1 VQPTFPITA
10 LQGACKRGRAM
21 SFKVQVGPA
30 QIAIHQGRTV
40 LVCEPDGTIPFPGEK
55 GLYFNDT
62 RIISSWSLYADGVRW
77 DLLSGGAIRHDAMSV
92 HLTNRALVTTAGPV
106 PARTLGLVLGRSI
119 HGGLH
124 EDIDIT
130 NHGAAPVRFNLEIG
144 MRCDFA
150 DVFEVKGAKA
160 IRRGSIASEWSAG
173 QQRLTTTYTNGDF
186 RRSVSV
192 SPHGDVPMS
201 YANGRISFVVE
212 LPPGGHWRTCVL
224 YDLGDGARSFAA
236 PDDCSQEEDLPAEPR
251 WRDGVLAI
259 RTANEEYY
267 RTFHQAVD
275 DMAALRLPTEGEGV
289 DGASFIPAAGLPWF
303 TALFG
308 RDSLIASLQ
317 GMVIQPGFAAATLEA
332 LGQQQAQERDD
343 YRDAEPGKILHEM
356 RFGELAHFKLI
367 PHTPYYGT
375 ADATPLYLITL
386 HEAWRW
392 TGDLDLV
399 RRLLPV
405 AEGCLRWIDE
415 WGDRDG
421 DGFQEYQTRS
431 SPGYENMGWKDA
443 GDSVPYLDGSPVK
456 GPKAL
461 CELQGYVFDVW
472 TRMAE
477 LFDAL
482 NRPTRSAGLR
492 AKAARLHAQFNDTF
506 WDEAGGFYA
515 YCLDGEKRPVLSVA
529 SNAGHLLWSGIV
541 RSDRAARVVQRLMAP
556 DMWSG
561 WGIRTLSA
569 DHAAYNPYSYQN
581 GSVWPHD
588 NAIIALGFRRYGF
601 TAEAGRIARDLNEA
615 ASHFNLNQM
624 PELYAG
630 LPRTPS
636 GFPVQYVGA
645 NVPQAWAAGS
655 VFMTLRAMLGLE
667 PDAPHG
673 RLWID
678 PVLPPWLPDITLM
691 GLRLG
696 PHSFDIRFWRE
707 GDATSHEVLRGDAAA
722 IVRRRP
728 EAMAA

>member
-1 VQPTFPITA
+1 
-10 LQGACKRGRAM
+10 M

-40 LVCEPDGTIPFPGEK
+40 LVCEPDGTIRHPSDK

-62 RIISSWSLYADGVRW
+62 RLISSWSIYADGVRW
-77 DLLSGGAIRHDAMSV
+77 DLLSGGATRHDTASI
-92 HLTNRALVTTAGPV
+92 HLANRELVTASGPI
-106 PARTLGLVLGRSI
+106 PARTLGMTLTRSI
-119 HGGLH
+119 QGGLH
-124 EDIDIT
+124 EDIDIA
-130 NHGAAPVRFNLEIG
+130 HYGAGPVRFNLEIG

-150 DVFEVKGAKA
+150 DLFEVKSCKF
-160 IRRGSIASEWSAG
+160 IRRGSVATEWSADK
-173 QQRLTTTYTNGDF
+173 QRLETTYTNGDF
-186 RRSVSV
+186 RRSVCV
-192 SPHGDVPMS
+192 HPHGDAAMA
-201 YANGRISFVVE
+201 YANGRLSFVVD
-212 LPPGGHWRTCVL
+212 LKPGEHWHCCLL
-224 YDLGDGARSFAA
+224 YDLGDGAETFAA
-236 PDDCSQEEDLPAEPR
+236 PDRCGYDAAAEAAAAPQ
-251 WRDGVLAI
+251 WKDGVLGL
-259 RTANEEYY
+259 RTTNEEFY
-267 RTFHQAVD
+267 RNFRQGVD
-275 DMAALRLPTEGEGV
+275 DMDALRLPK
-289 DGASFIPAAGLPWF
+289 DGTDGMSFVPAAGLPWF

-317 GMVIQPGFAAATLEA
+317 TMVIYPEAAGATLDA
-332 LGQQQAQERDD
+332 LGRQQATERDD
-343 YRDAEPGKILHEM
+343 YRDAEPGRILHEM

-392 TGDLDLV
+392 TGDLDQV

-431 SPGYENMGWKDA
+431 PLGYENIGWKDA
-443 GDSVPYLDGSPVK
+443 GDSVPYLDGTLVK

-461 CELQGYVFDVW
+461 CELQGYVFDAW
-472 TRMAE
+472 MRMAE
-477 LFDAL
+477 LFEAL
-482 NRPTRSAGLR
+482 GSPDRSAELR
-492 AKAARLHAQFNDTF
+492 AKAARLQARFNDVF

-515 YCLDGEKRPVLSVA
+515 YCLDGEKRPVLTVA
-529 SNAGHLLWSGIV
+529 SNVGHCLWSGIV
-541 RSDRAARVVQRLMAP
+541 RPDRAARVVQRLMAP

-569 DHAAYNPYSYQN
+569 DHPSFNPYSYQN

-588 NAIIALGFRRYGF
+588 NAIIALGFRRHGF
-601 TAEAGRIARDLNEA
+601 AQEAARIARDLSEA

-630 LPRTPS
+630 LARTPF

-667 PDAPHG
+667 PDAPRD
-673 RLWID
+673 RLCID
-678 PVLPPWLPDITLM
+678 PALPPWLPDLTLNRLRM
-691 GLRLG
+691 GR
-696 PHSFDIRFWRE
+696 HSFDIRFWRD
-707 GDATSHEVLRGDAAA
+707 GDATAYEVLRGDAGAVVRSAPAA
-722 IVRRRP
+722 
-728 EAMAA
+728 

>member
-1 VQPTFPITA
+1 
-10 LQGACKRGRAM
+10 M

-40 LVCEPDGTIPFPGEK
+40 LVCQPDGTIPFPSDK

-62 RIISSWSLYADGVRW
+62 RIISSWSIYADGVRW
-77 DLLSGGAIRHDAMSV
+77 DLLSGGAIHHDTLSL
-92 HLTNRALVTTAGPV
+92 HLVNRALITASGPI
-106 PARTLGLVLGRSI
+106 PPRTLGLVLGRFI
-119 HGGLH
+119 EGGMH

-130 NHGAAPVRFNLEIG
+130 NHGKAKVCFNLEIG
-144 MRCDFA
+144 IRCDFA
-150 DVFEVKGAKA
+150 DVFEVKSGDA
-160 IRRGSIASEWSAG
+160 IRRGSITTEWSAE
-173 QQRLTTTYTNGDF
+173 QRRLQTTYTNADF

-192 SPHGDVPMS
+192 RPHGDVPMT
-201 YANGRISFVVE
+201 YANGRLSFVVA
-212 LPPGGHWRTCVL
+212 LAPGERWHCCLL
-224 YDLGDGARSFAA
+224 YDFGDGARTY
-236 PDDCSQEEDLPAEPR
+236 PASDQCAYDGAVEPPAGPQ
-251 WRDGVLAI
+251 WRDNVMRI
-259 RTANEEYY
+259 HTSNEEFY
-267 RTFHQAVD
+267 RTFHQGVD
-275 DMAALRLPTEGEGV
+275 DMDALRLPQETANGEDKMAFV
-289 DGASFIPAAGLPWF
+289 PAAGLPWF

-317 GMVIQPGFAAATLEA
+317 NMIIYPEAAGATLEA
-332 LGQQQAQERDD
+332 LGRQQATERDD
-343 YRDAEPGKILHEM
+343 YRDAEPGRILHEM

-392 TGDLDLV
+392 TGDLEQV

-431 SPGYENMGWKDA
+431 PLGYENLAWKDS
-443 GDSVPYLDGSPVK
+443 GDSVPYLDGTLVR

-461 CELQGYVFDVW
+461 CELQGYVYDAW
-472 TRMAE
+472 LRMAQ

-482 NRPTRSAGLR
+482 GQPGRGVELR
-492 AKAARLHAQFNDTF
+492 AKAARLQQQFNDVF

-515 YCLDGEKRPVLSVA
+515 YCLDGEKRPVLTVA
-529 SNAGHLLWSGIV
+529 SNVGHCLWSGII
-541 RSDRAARVVQRLMAP
+541 RPDRAARVVQRLMAP

-569 DHAAYNPYSYQN
+569 EHASYNPYSYQC

-601 TAEAGRIARDLNEA
+601 AAEAGRLARDLSAA

-630 LPRTPS
+630 LERTPF

-667 PDAPHG
+667 PDAPNDQL
-673 RLWID
+673 RID
-678 PVLPPWLPDITLM
+678 PMLPHWLPDLTL
-691 GLRLG
+691 LG
-696 PHSFDIRFWRE
+696 MRVGRQSFDIRFWQE
-707 GDATSHEVLRGDAAA
+707 NGATLHEVLRGDAAA
-722 IVRRRP
+722 VVRQSP
-728 EAMAA
+728 GATTV

>member
-1 VQPTFPITA
+1 MA
-10 LQGACKRGRAM
+10 
-21 SFKVQVGPA
+21 FKVQVGPA

-40 LVCEPDGTIPFPGEK
+40 LVCEPDGTIPFPSEK

-77 DLLSGGAIRHDAMSV
+77 DLLSGGATGHDRSSV
-92 HLTNRALVTTAGPV
+92 HLTNRKLVTASGPV
-106 PARTLGLVLGRSI
+106 AARTLGLVLTRSI
-119 HGGLH
+119 EGGVH
-124 EDIDIT
+124 EDIDIA

-144 MRCDFA
+144 LRCDFA
-150 DVFEVKGAKA
+150 DVFEVKSGNA
-160 IRRGSIASEWSAG
+160 IRRGSVATEWSGAG
-173 QQRLTTTYTNGDF
+173 QRLETSYTNGDF

-192 SPHGDVPMS
+192 RPHGGVAMS
-201 YANGRISFVVE
+201 YANGRLSFVVA
-212 LPPGGHWRTCVL
+212 LAPGEHWHCCLL
-224 YDLGDGARSFAA
+224 YDLGDGARTFMA
-236 PDDCSQEEDLPAEPR
+236 PDRCGYETNAEASEPLR
-251 WRDGVLAI
+251 WQDGVLNI
-259 RTANEEYY
+259 HTSNEEFY
-267 RTFHQAVD
+267 RTFHQAVE
-275 DMAALRLPTEGEGV
+275 DMAALRLPADDKGGDEP
-289 DGASFIPAAGLPWF
+289 GASFVPAAGLPWF

-308 RDSLIASLQ
+308 RDSLIASMQNL
-317 GMVIQPGFAAATLEA
+317 VIHPEAAGATLDA
-332 LGQQQAQERDD
+332 LGQQQATARDD
-343 YRDAEPGKILHEM
+343 YRDAEPGKILHEL

-392 TGDLDLV
+392 TGDLDQV

-431 SPGYENMGWKDA
+431 TLGYENVAWKDA
-443 GDSVPYLDGSPVK
+443 GDSVPYLDGTLVR

-461 CELQGYVFDVW
+461 CELQGYVYDAW
-472 TRMAE
+472 MRMAE

-482 NRPTRSAGLR
+482 DRPGRSAALR
-492 AKAARLHAQFNDTF
+492 AKAARLHARFNEAF
-506 WDEAGGFYA
+506 WDEASGFYA

-529 SNAGHLLWSGIV
+529 SNVGHCLWSGII
-541 RSDRAARVVQRLMAP
+541 RPDRAARVVQRLMAP

-569 DHAAYNPYSYQN
+569 EHPSYNPYSYQN

-588 NAIIALGFRRYGF
+588 NALIALGFRRYGF
-601 TAEAGRIARDLNEA
+601 TAEAGRIARDLSEA

-630 LPRTPS
+630 LPRTPN

-667 PDAPHG
+667 PDAPNG

-678 PVLPPWLPDITLM
+678 PALPRWLPDLM
-691 GLRLG
+691 LIGLRLG
-696 PHSFDIRFWRE
+696 RDSLDIRFWRE
-707 GDATSHEVLRGDAAA
+707 NNGTAYAVLRGDAAA
-722 IVRRRP
+722 VVRGQP
-728 EAMAA
+728 GSIALC

>member
-1 VQPTFPITA
+1 
-10 LQGACKRGRAM
+10 M

-40 LVCEPDGTIPFPGEK
+40 LVTAPDGTIPYPSDK

-62 RIISSWSLYADGVRW
+62 RLISNWVMYADGVHW
-77 DLLSGGAIRHDAMSV
+77 DLLSGGPTRHDTASIY
-92 HLTNRALVTTAGPV
+92 LANRALLTPSGPV
-106 PARTLGLVLGRSI
+106 AARTLGMVLTRSI
-119 HGGLH
+119 RGGLH

-130 NHGAAPVRFNLEIG
+130 NYGAEPVCFNLEIG

-150 DVFEVKGAKA
+150 DLFEVKSGKT
-160 IRRGSIASEWSAG
+160 IRRGSVATEWSASG
-173 QQRLTTTYTNGDF
+173 QRLTTTYTNRDF

-192 SPHGDVPMS
+192 HPHGDVAMA
-201 YANGRISFVVE
+201 YANGRISFVVD
-212 LPPGGHWRTCVL
+212 LKPGEQWQSCLL
-224 YDLGDGARSFAA
+224 YDLGDGASTFAA
-236 PDDCSQEEDLPAEPR
+236 PERCGYNAAAEAAAAQ
-251 WRDGVLAI
+251 WKDGVLKI
-259 RTANEEYY
+259 HTSNEEFY
-267 RTFHQAVD
+267 RNFRQGVD
-275 DMAALRLPTEGEGV
+275 DMDALRLPAD
-289 DGASFIPAAGLPWF
+289 DGNGMSFVPAAGLPWF

-317 GMVIQPGFAAATLEA
+317 NMVIYPEAAGATLEA
-332 LGQQQAQERDD
+332 LGRRQATERCD
-343 YRDAEPGKILHEM
+343 YHDAEPGRILHEL

-392 TGDLDLV
+392 TGDLDQV

-431 SPGYENMGWKDA
+431 PVGYENLAWKDA
-443 GDSVPYLDGSPVK
+443 GDSVPYLDGTLVK

-461 CELQGYVFDVW
+461 CELQGYVYDAW
-472 TRMAE
+472 MRMAE

-482 NRPTRSAGLR
+482 DQPGRSVELR
-492 AKAARLHAQFNDTF
+492 AKAERLYAQFNDVF
-506 WDEAGGFYA
+506 WDEAGGYYA
-515 YCLDGEKRPVLSVA
+515 YCLDGEKRPVLTVA
-529 SNAGHLLWSGIV
+529 SNVGQCLWSGII
-541 RSDRAARVVQRLMAP
+541 RPDHAARVVQRLLAP

-569 DHAAYNPYSYQN
+569 EHPSYNPYSYQT

-588 NAIIALGFRRYGF
+588 NAIIALGLRRYGF
-601 TAEAGRIARDLNEA
+601 TAEAGRVARDLSEA

-630 LPRTPS
+630 LARVPF

-645 NVPQAWAAGS
+645 NVPQAWAAGA

-667 PDAPHG
+667 PDAPRD
-673 RLWID
+673 RLCID
-678 PVLPPWLPDITLM
+678 PALPPWLPDVTLF
-691 GLRLG
+691 GLRIG
-696 PHSFDIRFWRE
+696 RHSFDIRFRRD
-707 GDATSHEVLRGDAAA
+707 GDATVHEVLRGDEAAV
-722 IVRRRP
+722 VRRAP
-728 EAMAA
+728 SA

>member
-1 VQPTFPITA
+1 
-10 LQGACKRGRAM
+10 M
-21 SFKVQVGPA
+21 SFKVQVGPT

-40 LVCEPDGTIPFPGEK
+40 LVCETDGTIRSPSEK

-62 RIISSWSLYADGVRW
+62 RLISNWSLYADGMPW
-77 DLLSGGAIRHDAMSV
+77 DLLSGGATRHDTLSV
-92 HLTNRALVTTAGPV
+92 HLTNRALVTASGPIS
-106 PARTLGLVLGRSI
+106 ARTLGLVLNRSI
-119 HGGLH
+119 QGGLH

-130 NHGAAPVRFNLEIG
+130 NHGGAPVRFNLEIG
-144 MRCDFA
+144 LRCDFA
-150 DVFEVKGAKA
+150 DVFEVKSGKA
-160 IRRGSIASEWSAG
+160 IRRGSIATEWLAA
-173 QQRLTTTYTNGDF
+173 QRRLETTYTNGDF
-186 RRSVSV
+186 RRSVGV
-192 SPHGDVPMS
+192 RPFGAVVMT
-201 YANGRISFVVE
+201 YANGRLSFVVA
-212 LPPGGHWRTCVL
+212 LAPGEHWHCCLL
-224 YDLGDGARSFAA
+224 YDLGDGTRSFAA
-236 PDDCSQEEDLPAEPR
+236 PDRCEPDVAGEAQPQ
-251 WRDGVLAI
+251 WKDNVLSI
-259 RTANEEYY
+259 RTSNEEFY

-275 DMAALRLPTEGEGV
+275 DMAALRLPEGGA
-289 DGASFIPAAGLPWF
+289 DGGDGGDGMSFIPAAGLPWF

-317 GMVIQPGFAAATLEA
+317 NMVIYPEAAGATLAA
-332 LGQQQAQERDD
+332 LGRLQATTRDD
-343 YRDAEPGKILHEM
+343 SRDAEPGRILHEL

-392 TGDLDLV
+392 TGDLDQV

-431 SPGYENMGWKDA
+431 ALGYENIGWKDA
-443 GDSVPYLDGSPVK
+443 GDSVPYLDGTLVR

-461 CELQGYVFDVW
+461 CELQGYVYDAW
-472 TRMAE
+472 MRMAE

-482 NRPTRSAGLR
+482 GRPERGAELR
-492 AKAARLHAQFNDTF
+492 AKAARLHERFNDAF

-515 YCLDGEKRPVLSVA
+515 YCLDGEKHPVLTVA
-529 SNAGHLLWSGIV
+529 SNVGHCLWSGIV
-541 RSDRAARVVQRLMAP
+541 RPDRAARVVERLMAP

-569 DHAAYNPYSYQN
+569 EHRAYNPYSYQN

-601 TAEAGRIARDLNEA
+601 TAEAGRIARDLSAA

-630 LPRTPS
+630 LTRTPL

-667 PDAPHG
+667 PDAPND
-673 RLWID
+673 RLCID
-678 PVLPPWLPDITLM
+678 PVLPAWLPDLM
-691 GLRLG
+691 LTGLRVG
-696 PHSFDIRFWRE
+696 RHSFDIRFWRE
-707 GDATSHEVLRGDAAA
+707 DGATAYTVLRGDAAA
-722 IVRRRP
+722 VVRRRP
-728 EAMAA
+728 DTIQAWTAVAPDAA

>member
-1 VQPTFPITA
+1 
-10 LQGACKRGRAM
+10 M
-21 SFKVQVGPA
+21 SSFKVQVGPA

-77 DLLSGGAIRHDAMSV
+77 DLLSGGATGHDTMSI
-92 HLTNRALVTTAGPV
+92 HLANRALVTASGPV
-106 PARTLGLVLGRSI
+106 PARTLGLVLGRTI
-119 HGGLH
+119 QGGLH

-144 MRCDFA
+144 IRCDFA
-150 DVFEVKGAKA
+150 DLFEVKSGGA
-160 IRRGSIASEWSAG
+160 IRRGSVASEWLAAP
-173 QQRLTTTYTNGDF
+173 QRLETSYANGGF

-192 SPHGDVPMS
+192 RPHGDAAMT
-201 YANGRISFVVE
+201 YANGRLSFVVD
-212 LPPGGHWRTCVL
+212 LQPGERWRTCLL
-224 YDLGDGARSFAA
+224 YDLGDGANTFGA
-236 PDDCSQEEDLPAEPR
+236 PDHCAHEGSPPGSDAKE
-251 WRDGVLAI
+251 WKDGVLSI
-259 RTANEEYY
+259 QTPNEEYY
-267 RTFHQAVD
+267 RTFDQAVN
-275 DMAALRLPTEGEGV
+275 DMAALRLPQ
-289 DGASFIPAAGLPWF
+289 DGGDGTSFVPAAGLPWF

-317 GMVIQPGFAAATLEA
+317 GLLIDPGFAGATLDA
-332 LGQQQAQERDD
+332 LGQQQADALDD

-375 ADATPLYLITL
+375 ADATPLYLIAL

-392 TGDLDLV
+392 TGDMELV

-431 SPGYENMGWKDA
+431 ARGYENMGWKDA
-443 GDSVPYLDGSPVK
+443 GDSVPYLDGTLVR

-461 CELQGYVFDVW
+461 CELQGYAYDAW
-472 TRMAE
+472 IRMAE

-482 NRPTRSAGLR
+482 GSPYRSAELR
-492 AKAARLHAQFNDTF
+492 AKAARLHARFNDAF
-506 WDEAGGFYA
+506 WDEASGFYA

-529 SNAGHLLWSGIV
+529 SNVGHCLWSGIV
-541 RSDRAARVVQRLMAP
+541 RPDRAARVVQRLMAE

-569 DHAAYNPYSYQN
+569 GHPSYNPYSYQN

-601 TAEAGRIARDLNEA
+601 AAEAGRIARDLNEA
-615 ASHFNLNQM
+615 ASHFNQNQV

-630 LPRTPS
+630 LTRTPA

-667 PDAPHG
+667 PDAPNN
-673 RLWID
+673 RLFVD
-678 PVLPPWLPDITLM
+678 PVLPPWLPDLTLM

-696 PHSFDIRFWRE
+696 QHSFDLRFWRTDNGTE
-707 GDATSHEVLRGDAAA
+707 YEVLRGDNAAV
-722 IVRRRP
+722 VRRTPDAR
-728 EAMAA
+728 AA

>member
-1 VQPTFPITA
+1 
-10 LQGACKRGRAM
+10 M
-21 SFKVQVGPA
+21 SFKVQVGPT

-55 GLYFNDT
+55 GLYLNDT

-77 DLLSGGAIRHDAMSV
+77 DMLSGGATSHDTLSI
-92 HLTNRALVTTAGPV
+92 HLTNRALVTASGPV
-106 PARTLGLVLGRSI
+106 PARTLGLVLARSI
-119 HGGLH
+119 QGGVH
-124 EDIDIT
+124 EDIDIA

-144 MRCDFA
+144 LRCDFA
-150 DVFEVKGAKA
+150 DVFEVKAGKA
-160 IRRGSIASEWSAG
+160 VRRGSVSTEWSAE
-173 QQRLTTTYTNGDF
+173 QQRLETTYTNGDF
-186 RRSVSV
+186 RRSVTV
-192 SPHGDVPMS
+192 HPHSDVAMS
-201 YANGRISFVVE
+201 YANGRLSFVVD
-212 LPPGGHWRTCVL
+212 LAPGGHWHSCLL
-224 YDLGDGARSFAA
+224 YDFGDGERCFAA
-236 PDDCSQEEDLPAEPR
+236 PDHCSHDAPAAGADAPR
-251 WRDGVLAI
+251 WKGGVLSVQ
-259 RTANEEYY
+259 TSNEELY
-267 RTFHQAVD
+267 RTFNQAVD
-275 DMAALRLPTEGEGV
+275 DMAALRLPGKDEAGGQGGT
-289 DGASFIPAAGLPWF
+289 SFIPAAGLPWF

-317 GMVIQPGFAAATLEA
+317 SMVITPDFAGATLEA
-332 LGQQQAQERDD
+332 LGQQQATERDD
-343 YRDAEPGKILHEM
+343 YRDAEPGKILHEL

-375 ADATPLYLITL
+375 ADATPLYLIAL

-392 TGDLDLV
+392 TGDMDLV

-431 SPGYENMGWKDA
+431 TPGYENMGWKDA
-443 GDSVPYLDGSPVK
+443 GDSVPYLDGTPVK

-461 CELQGYVFDVW
+461 CELQGYVHDAWV
-472 TRMAE
+472 RMAE

-482 NRPTRSAGLR
+482 GQPQRGGVLR
-492 AKAARLHAQFNDTF
+492 AKAARLHQRFNEAF
-506 WDEAGGFYA
+506 WDEEGGFYA
-515 YCLDGEKRPVLSVA
+515 YCLDGEKRPVLTVA

-541 RSDRAARVVQRLMAP
+541 RPDRAARVVQRLMAP

-569 DHAAYNPYSYQN
+569 DHPAYNPYSYQN

-601 TAEAGRIARDLNEA
+601 AAEAGRIARDLNEA
-615 ASHFNLNQM
+615 ASHFNQNQM

-630 LPRTPS
+630 LPRTPA
-636 GFPVQYVGA
+636 GFPVQYAGA

-667 PDAPHG
+667 PDAPNG

-678 PVLPPWLPDITLM
+678 PVLPPWLSDITLM
-691 GLRLG
+691 GLRVG
-696 PHSFDIRFWRE
+696 SHSFDIRFWRE
-707 GDATSHEVLRGDAAA
+707 GDATSHEVLRGPPSVVARRQPKAVAA
-722 IVRRRP
+722 
-728 EAMAA
+728 

>member
-1 VQPTFPITA
+1 
-10 LQGACKRGRAM
+10 M

-40 LVCEPDGTIPFPGEK
+40 LVTAPDGTIPYPSDK

-62 RIISSWSLYADGVRW
+62 RLISNWVMYADGVHW
-77 DLLSGGAIRHDAMSV
+77 DLLSGGPTRHDTASIY
-92 HLTNRALVTTAGPV
+92 LANRALLTPSGPV
-106 PARTLGLVLGRSI
+106 AARTLGMVLTRSI
-119 HGGLH
+119 RGGLH

-130 NHGAAPVRFNLEIG
+130 NYGAEPVCFNLEIG

-150 DVFEVKGAKA
+150 DLFEVKSGKT
-160 IRRGSIASEWSAG
+160 IRRGSVATEWSASG
-173 QQRLTTTYTNGDF
+173 QRLTTTYTNRDF

-192 SPHGDVPMS
+192 HPHGDVAMA
-201 YANGRISFVVE
+201 YANGRISFVVD
-212 LPPGGHWRTCVL
+212 LKPGEQWQSCLL
-224 YDLGDGARSFAA
+224 YDLDDGASTFAA
-236 PDDCSQEEDLPAEPR
+236 PERCGYNAAAEAAAAQ
-251 WRDGVLAI
+251 WKDGVLKI
-259 RTANEEYY
+259 HTSNEEFY
-267 RTFHQAVD
+267 RNFRQGVD
-275 DMAALRLPTEGEGV
+275 DMDALRLPAD
-289 DGASFIPAAGLPWF
+289 DGNGMSFVPAAGLPWF

-317 GMVIQPGFAAATLEA
+317 NMVIYPEAAGATLEA
-332 LGQQQAQERDD
+332 LGRRQATERCD
-343 YRDAEPGKILHEM
+343 YHDAEPGRILHEL

-392 TGDLDLV
+392 TGDLDQV

-431 SPGYENMGWKDA
+431 PVGYENLAWKDA
-443 GDSVPYLDGSPVK
+443 GDSVPYLDGTLVK

-461 CELQGYVFDVW
+461 CELQGYVYDAW
-472 TRMAE
+472 MRMAE

-482 NRPTRSAGLR
+482 DQPGRSVELR
-492 AKAARLHAQFNDTF
+492 AKAERLYAQFNDVF
-506 WDEAGGFYA
+506 WDEAGGYYA
-515 YCLDGEKRPVLSVA
+515 YCLDGEKRPVLTVA
-529 SNAGHLLWSGIV
+529 SNVGQCLWSGII
-541 RSDRAARVVQRLMAP
+541 RPDHAARVVQRLLAP

-569 DHAAYNPYSYQN
+569 EHPSYNPYSYQT

-588 NAIIALGFRRYGF
+588 NAIIALGLRRYGF
-601 TAEAGRIARDLNEA
+601 TAEAGRVARDLSEA

-630 LPRTPS
+630 LARVPF

-645 NVPQAWAAGS
+645 NVPQAWAAGA

-667 PDAPHG
+667 PDAPRD
-673 RLWID
+673 RLCID
-678 PVLPPWLPDITLM
+678 PALPPWLPDVTLF
-691 GLRLG
+691 GLRIG
-696 PHSFDIRFWRE
+696 RHSFDIRFRRD
-707 GDATSHEVLRGDAAA
+707 GDATVHEVLRGDEAAV
-722 IVRRRP
+722 VRRAP
-728 EAMAA
+728 SA

>member
-1 VQPTFPITA
+1 
-10 LQGACKRGRAM
+10 M

-40 LVCEPDGTIPFPGEK
+40 LVTAPDGTIPYPSDK

-62 RIISSWSLYADGVRW
+62 RLISNWVMYADGVHW
-77 DLLSGGAIRHDAMSV
+77 DLLSGGPTRHDTASIY
-92 HLTNRALVTTAGPV
+92 LANRALLTPSGPV
-106 PARTLGLVLGRSI
+106 AARTLGMVLTRSI
-119 HGGLH
+119 RGGLH

-130 NHGAAPVRFNLEIG
+130 NYGAEPVCFNLEIG

-150 DVFEVKGAKA
+150 DLFEVKSGKT
-160 IRRGSIASEWSAG
+160 IRRGSVATEWSASG
-173 QQRLTTTYTNGDF
+173 QRLTTTYTNRDF

-192 SPHGDVPMS
+192 HPHGDVAMA
-201 YANGRISFVVE
+201 YANGRISFVVD
-212 LPPGGHWRTCVL
+212 LKPGEQWHSCLL
-224 YDLGDGARSFAA
+224 YDLGDGASTFAA
-236 PDDCSQEEDLPAEPR
+236 PERCGYNAAAEAAVPQ
-251 WRDGVLAI
+251 WKDGVLKI
-259 RTANEEYY
+259 HTSNEEFY
-267 RTFHQAVD
+267 RNFRQGVD
-275 DMAALRLPTEGEGV
+275 DMDALRLPAD
-289 DGASFIPAAGLPWF
+289 DGNGMSFVPAAGLPWF

-317 GMVIQPGFAAATLEA
+317 NMVIYPEAAGATLEA
-332 LGQQQAQERDD
+332 LGQRQATERCD
-343 YRDAEPGKILHEM
+343 YRDAEPGRILHEL

-392 TGDLDLV
+392 TGDLDQV

-431 SPGYENMGWKDA
+431 PVGYENLAWKDA
-443 GDSVPYLDGSPVK
+443 GDSVPYLDGTLVK

-461 CELQGYVFDVW
+461 CELQGYVYDAW
-472 TRMAE
+472 MRMAE

-482 NRPTRSAGLR
+482 DQPGRSVELR
-492 AKAARLHAQFNDTF
+492 AKAERLYAQFNDVF
-506 WDEAGGFYA
+506 WDEAGGYYA
-515 YCLDGEKRPVLSVA
+515 YCLDGEKRPVLTVA
-529 SNAGHLLWSGIV
+529 SNVGQCLWSGII
-541 RSDRAARVVQRLMAP
+541 RPDHAARVVQRLLAP

-569 DHAAYNPYSYQN
+569 EHPSYNPYSYQT

-588 NAIIALGFRRYGF
+588 NAIIALGLRRYGF
-601 TAEAGRIARDLNEA
+601 TAEAGRVARDLSEA

-630 LPRTPS
+630 LARVPF

-645 NVPQAWAAGS
+645 NVPQAWAAGA

-667 PDAPHG
+667 PDAPRD
-673 RLWID
+673 RLCID
-678 PVLPPWLPDITLM
+678 PALPPWLPDVTLF
-691 GLRLG
+691 GLRIG
-696 PHSFDIRFWRE
+696 RHSFDIRFRRD
-707 GDATSHEVLRGDAAA
+707 GDATVHEVLRGDEAAV
-722 IVRRRP
+722 VRRAP
-728 EAMAA
+728 SA